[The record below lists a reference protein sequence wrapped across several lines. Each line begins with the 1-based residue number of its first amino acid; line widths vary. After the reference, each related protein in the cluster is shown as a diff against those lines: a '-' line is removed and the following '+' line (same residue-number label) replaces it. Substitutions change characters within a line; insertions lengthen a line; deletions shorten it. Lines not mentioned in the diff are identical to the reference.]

1 MDDDDAF
8 LYGDDAPDENIT
20 SEKFSIK
27 PVETIHQ
34 TQGVKSETL
43 LLGLPESFHSTSDST
58 LGDPIGSLRT
68 APEQAIIPEKTTTI
82 LTEVLKVEIQASTIT
97 PEVVNPVNDSEQ
109 DAEAESD
116 DGEGQ
121 EEEEEDDDDDDDD
134 GDGESEDDLDI
145 ILEGNSSQIAIA
157 PPPRQILPVPRTDNI
172 RDQPKQSIKI
182 LDQPNVTTEYKPLE
196 RTDFKPLEGTLPNE
210 LFTTASPSKSNP
222 QQHNHSNLNTHNRL
236 PTPEIFPRP
245 NTPPTVAVS
254 DTNPPDLEATQN
266 PTVRSGYDDKDG
278 TALMDFD
285 FDGIPDDEKGWK
297 KPGAHLADWFNY
309 GFDETT
315 WRLYV
320 MKQKRLRKDH
330 GRPVNPFANFA
341 TGNIQQAWDE
351 LPADLRTVM
360 MQTIMGNSSGP
371 SVNNNINQRPMQPM
385 MVMNP
390 MMQSM
395 DMGGFG
401 IQGMQNMMGGGNQPM
416 SGGMNN
422 TSMSSQLNDD
432 LSRGIKQDPTGASEN
447 NGDMS
452 AHYGDEIDSREQ
464 QHHDQQRMQ
473 EQMRHMQHMQHMGM
487 NPGFMGGM
495 DLAAMFGN
503 QEHQMF
509 MNGPQFNG
517 MMEMPQMA
525 PHMQHIPQMVGGNR
539 TMNMSISQGMNSGV
553 NPGGIN
559 VAMGNQPVGPVG
571 QTPGIVGTPG
581 VHGGPIGGLVNSP
594 GPIGGQLGSINIQG
608 SVGTQ
613 AAVAT
618 SSASSL
624 HSPIVAPVPGSNTH
638 ASTPNDSP
646 RTPGAGVAA
655 NGRGRVRGGRGR
667 GNAQASAF
675 LAAAAAAAR
684 GRGRAIS
691 VSNSTP
697 PLVPVSTSA
706 SPSQTVE
713 ATSQAVPSV
722 PGSVSPAPQTSE
734 KSKSL
739 ISISFPPLSVNI
751 RIFTICFILFDHIAP
766 PPTERPT
773 TAKTV
778 SPLPSNVPTGPR
790 RAAIAAAP
798 SRGPRATPG
807 GYFDKDAAG
816 GRGDEGLD
824 YGGGGGGGGGVGG
837 ESPRDDRKSASSG
850 SRKHSHR
857 GGEREEDP
865 RAADRNEERSVR
877 SRSKSRDKETDEK
890 ESSHRSSRSKHRHR
904 ARSRSKEA
912 DHRSSNRDS
921 KGEKDNK
928 EEGGGSH
935 KGSRSGGSRRSRRNR
950 RNVEGDEKNEE
961 RDGSGLGDDRDR
973 ESHRDKDKE
982 GRSKNDDDQD
992 GDYSI
997 PATNGSRK
1005 RKSKE
1010 DRSNRS
1016 KRERGE

>member
-34 TQGVKSETL
+34 TQ
-43 LLGLPESFHSTSDST
+43 
-58 LGDPIGSLRT
+58 
-68 APEQAIIPEKTTTI
+68 
-82 LTEVLKVEIQASTIT
+82 EVLKVEIQASTIT

-121 EEEEEDDDDDDDD
+121 EEEEEDDDDDDDDDD

-416 SGGMNN
+416 SG
-422 TSMSSQLNDD
+422 
-432 LSRGIKQDPTGASEN
+432 IKQDPTGASEN

-594 GPIGGQLGSINIQG
+594 GPIG
-608 SVGTQ
+608 
-613 AAVAT
+613 AVAT

-722 PGSVSPAPQTSE
+722 P
-734 KSKSL
+734 
-739 ISISFPPLSVNI
+739 
-751 RIFTICFILFDHIAP
+751 AP

-824 YGGGGGGGGGVGG
+824 YGGGGGGGGGGVGG